1 MLIVETMPVL
11 SDSAGCAA
19 SLAVGLIRRGKAMIR
34 TQRSRRP
41 TEERRGTYSMVNLG
55 DVDGERVNDCVGN
68 RILEELDGSS
78 RIRLGAG

>member
-1 MLIVETMPVL
+1 
-11 SDSAGCAA
+11 
-19 SLAVGLIRRGKAMIR
+19 MIR

-78 RIRLGAG
+78 RIRFGAG